1 MKYLVGKMDM
11 NTDELRKAAIEAR
24 KSLLITIHNSKAAHL
39 GSSLSAIELFIA
51 ALTVLQEKGQL
62 VISKG
67 HAAAGYYSS
76 LVALGLLSQ
85 EELAT
90 YGIDGSR
97 LFGHITEDSRLGVSF
112 STGSLGHGIPYGVGF
127 ALGSRLRGAPE
138 QVIVIASDGEMNE
151 GTTWESALLAA
162 HHQLSNLCVV
172 IDRNGIQSI
181 RGTEET
187 LRLEPLG
194 EKWRSFGWKVL
205 EVNGHSFEELLEAMK
220 SIDENRPTV
229 VIARTVKGKGVHFME
244 HDNKWHYSP
253 PGKDELELALLQ
265 LEDFGA

>member
-1 MKYLVGKMDM
+1 MNYLEGKMEPSLH
-11 NTDELRKAAIEAR
+11 ELREVALEAR
-24 KSLLITIHNSKAAHL
+24 KSLLETIHNAKAAHL

-51 ALTVLQEKGQL
+51 ALTVLKDKGQL

-67 HAAAGYYSS
+67 HAAAGYYSA
-76 LVALGLLSQ
+76 LFALGQLSQ

-90 YGIDGSR
+90 YGADGSR

-127 ALGSRLRGAPE
+127 ALGSRLRQAPE

-162 HHQLSNLCVV
+162 HHHLSNLCVV

-181 RGTEET
+181 RRTEET

-194 EKWRSFGWKVL
+194 EKWKAFGWKVL
-205 EVNGHSFEELLEAMK
+205 EVDGHSIEELLESIK

-229 VIARTVKGKGVHFME
+229 VIAKTIKGKGVQFME

-253 PGKDELELALLQ
+253 PCKDELDLALFQ
-265 LEDFGA
+265 LGETSA

>member
-1 MKYLVGKMDM
+1 MDPSLH
-11 NTDELRKAAIEAR
+11 ELRKAALEAR
-24 KSLLITIHNSKAAHL
+24 KSLLETIHNAKAAHV
-39 GSSLSAIELFIA
+39 GSSLSSIELFIA
-51 ALTVLQEKGQL
+51 ALTVLKETGQL

-67 HAAAGYYSS
+67 HAAAGYYSA
-76 LVALGLLSQ
+76 LFALGQLSR

-90 YGIDGSR
+90 YGTDGSR

-138 QVIVIASDGEMNE
+138 HVIVIASDGEMNE

-162 HHQLSNLCVV
+162 HHQLANLCVV

-194 EKWRSFGWKVL
+194 EKWMSFGWKVL
-205 EVNGHSFEELLEAMK
+205 EVNGHSLEELLEAMK
-220 SIDENRPTV
+220 SIDEYRPTV

-253 PGKDELELALLQ
+253 PSKDELDLALVQ